1 MRKKRECVV
10 IALDD
15 YRKKKQNN
23 CVVDKINDKQTL
35 LVFAT
40 GRITAELTD
49 AIDASNIDYAIGH
62 LLEMAEDIGDL
73 YKVPGFAAQRMKET
87 SKDIVLSRLKRAKE
101 IKEMVKRAYSE
112 KSVKQKWTFKYT

>member
-62 LLEMAEDIGDL
+62 LLEMLKILAICIK
-73 YKVPGFAAQRMKET
+73 YR
-87 SKDIVLSRLKRAKE
+87 VLQP
-101 IKEMVKRAYSE
+101 SE
-112 KSVKQKWTFKYT
+112 

>member
-1 MRKKRECVV
+1 M
-10 IALDD
+10 
-15 YRKKKQNN
+15 
-23 CVVDKINDKQTL
+23 VDKINDKQTL

-112 KSVKQKWTFKYT
+112 KA